1 MRILTVCL
9 GNICRSP
16 TAEAAIREAAR
27 GAGVE
32 VEVDSA
38 GTAAYHVGE
47 PPDPRMRAAGEQAG
61 LHIDGSARRVT
72 RDDLDSFDLVVTMD
86 ASNLADVRRLAPD
99 DGHRARIVPFR
110 SFADTRDDGSVPD
123 VPDPYYGDRD
133 GFAEV
138 VEIARRN
145 ARALIDAV
153 AAGRLDT

>member
-16 TAEAAIREAAR
+16 TAEAAIREAATQ
-27 GAGVE
+27 AGVE
-32 VEVDSA
+32 LEVDSA

-47 PPDPRMRAAGEQAG
+47 PPDPRMRAAGEQVG
-61 LHIDGSARRVT
+61 LRIGGSARRIT
-72 RDDLDSFDLVVTMD
+72 RADLDVFDLIVTMD
-86 ASNLADVRRLAPD
+86 ERNLADVRRLARD

-145 ARALIDAV
+145 ARALVDDV
-153 AAGRLDT
+153 SAGRLGT